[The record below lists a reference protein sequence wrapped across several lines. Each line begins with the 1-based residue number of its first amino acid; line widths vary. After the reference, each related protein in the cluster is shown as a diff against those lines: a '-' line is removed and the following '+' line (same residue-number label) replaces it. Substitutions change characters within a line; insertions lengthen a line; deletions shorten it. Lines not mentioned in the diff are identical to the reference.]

1 MNRLEKIARNA
12 QKINTNF
19 LMKWLFASREFRD
32 TIIYLNT
39 WDQLYDRG
47 IDSEG
52 KSLGHYQ
59 PYTVFLKELKG
70 QPTDHITLRDTGD
83 FYKSFRVT
91 LSNLDIQIV
100 CDPIKYG
107 PLGVVNLLM
116 QWGKEI
122 IGLTDE
128 SMSILRD
135 KAIQILRPLIKQ
147 KLLE

>member
-1 MNRLEKIARNA
+1 MARNA

-19 LMKWLFASREFRD
+19 LMKWLFANREFRE

-59 PYTVFLKELKG
+59 PYTVFLKEKKG
-70 QPTDHITLRDTGD
+70 QPTDRVTLRDTGD
-83 FYKSFRVT
+83 FYKSFKVKF
-91 LSNLDIQIV
+91 LNLDIQIV
-100 CDPIKYG
+100 SDPIKYG
-107 PLGVVNLLM
+107 PLGAVNLLT

-122 IGLTDE
+122 IGLTEE
-128 SMSILRD
+128 SLSILRD
-135 KAIQILRPLIKQ
+135 KAIEILTPLIKE
-147 KLLE
+147 KLLA

>member
-1 MNRLEKIARNA
+1 MARNA

-19 LMKWLFASREFRD
+19 LMKWLFANREFRE

-59 PYTVFLKELKG
+59 PYTVFLKEKKG
-70 QPTDHITLRDTGD
+70 QPTDHVTLRDTGD
-83 FYKSFRVT
+83 FYKSFKVKF
-91 LSNLDIQIV
+91 LNLDIQIV
-100 CDPIKYG
+100 SDPIKYG
-107 PLGVVNLLM
+107 PLGAVNLLT

-122 IGLTDE
+122 IGLTEE
-128 SMSILRD
+128 SLSILRD
-135 KAIQILRPLIKQ
+135 KAIEILTPLIKE
-147 KLLE
+147 KLLA